1 MISLNQSNLLFGYH
15 LVQQGPRP
23 HPNEMSGSDLD
34 GDLYFVTWR
43 EDFIRIK
50 DNYPAMHFPPAEKYE
65 KDGPIGEDDLIQHV
79 KDYIKTDK
87 KGIIA
92 RQHLINADFRADG
105 IESEEC
111 LELAKI
117 HSLAVDAVKT
127 DHIPQLNSQLKLKQ
141 APDFLGKSDHKLSY
155 PSKRVMGTLFRRIK
169 GISDQLEALEYASQH
184 TVQTLQSEQNVCQ
197 IIEDLHSC
205 YCRSLTKLKN
215 QYGIQNEC
223 KLWRGEFPRDIS
235 TNKKKNLKKGLL
247 DLKKSFTSK

>member
-117 HSLAVDAVKT
+117 HSLAVDCSNQITKFNTVMNWAWNNLCRLTTKCM
-127 DHIPQLNSQLKLKQ
+127 KQ
-141 APDFLGKSDHKLSY
+141 WE
-155 PSKRVMGTLFRRIK
+155 MT
-169 GISDQLEALEYASQH
+169 
-184 TVQTLQSEQNVCQ
+184 
-197 IIEDLHSC
+197 
-205 YCRSLTKLKN
+205 
-215 QYGIQNEC
+215 
-223 KLWRGEFPRDIS
+223 
-235 TNKKKNLKKGLL
+235 
-247 DLKKSFTSK
+247 